1 MEKRKHPFTLS
12 TEVSINLADDEELM
26 RLMAQAGF
34 NTVFVGIETPNEESL
49 AECSKA
55 QNRNRN
61 LIESVKKIQRAGIE
75 VQAGFIVGFDKDPS
89 SIFDRLI
96 GFIQESGIATAMVG
110 LLNAPHGTRLYH
122 RLKNEGRLLNAVTGD
137 NTDFSINFVPRM
149 SPDSLLD
156 GYRMILQTIYSPK
169 HYYARVKKFLQEYHP
184 ARTQRPRRLPLTHIM
199 AAFKSMVRLGIIGRE
214 RFQYWKLFF
223 WSLFTRPRLFPL
235 ALTLSIYGY
244 HFRRV
249 FKRHEKLRSTGV

>member
-1 MEKRKHPFTLS
+1 M
-12 TEVSINLADDEELM
+12 ADDEELM
-26 RLMAQAGF
+26 LLMAQAGF

-49 AECSKA
+49 AECSKV
-55 QNRNRN
+55 QNRNRD
-61 LIESVKKIQRAGIE
+61 LIESVKKIQRAGLE

-110 LLNAPHGTRLYH
+110 LLNAPRGTRLYH
-122 RLKNEGRLLNAVTGD
+122 RLEKEGRIVNAVTGD
-137 NTDFSINFVPRM
+137 NTDFSINFVPKM
-149 SPDSLLD
+149 SPDSLLN

-169 HYYARVKKFLQEYHP
+169 HYYARVKKFLQEYRP
-184 ARTQRPRRLPLTHIM
+184 ARTQRPRRLPFTHFV

-223 WSLFTRPRLFPL
+223 WSLFTRPRLLPL

-244 HFRRV
+244 HFRKV
-249 FKRHEKLRSTGV
+249 FKRHEKLRSMGI